1 MSFQNSD
8 GADGVLP
15 TKQARSQR
23 RQRAIL
29 DAAHRLME
37 SVGYE
42 KMKMEQIATEADS
55 SVGTLYQRFSN
66 KDGLL
71 DALLAE
77 IVINLED
84 LIAEE
89 LSSQKLAGDRRR
101 AIRKLVGLVVEFM
114 RDNQAFVRAITSRQ
128 LREPAA
134 VTPLQDVARIAVQRT
149 WAAII
154 ADQPTLDDPLV
165 QARFAFGLQLVI
177 GTATNAVLNRPG
189 PLLIDDPRLSD
200 SLALTV
206 DHLMMDHELSL

>member
-189 PLLIDDPRLSD
+189 PLLIDDSRLSD